1 MEQDMSEV
9 QYKVVDGQRIPMD
22 AKDFDGI
29 ATDNVAM
36 PEYVANRIGAPEAT
50 NKDNIYPS
58 IDLQLDMLWH
68 DIDNGLFGDQ
78 AKTGTF
84 YNAILNV
91 KQHNPKT

>member
-1 MEQDMSEV
+1 MSEV
-9 QYKVVDGQRIPMD
+9 QYKIVDGQRIPMN
-22 AKDFDGI
+22 AKDFESV
-29 ATDNVAM
+29 ATDIVAM

-50 NKDNIYPS
+50 NKDKIYPS

-84 YNAILNV
+84 YTTIQNV

>member
-1 MEQDMSEV
+1 MSEV
-9 QYKVVDGQRIPMD
+9 QYKIVDGQSIPMN
-22 AKDFDGI
+22 AKDFESV
-29 ATDNVAM
+29 ATDIVAM

-50 NKDNIYPS
+50 NKDNMYPG

-91 KQHNPKT
+91 KQQNPKT